1 MPDLNENAQLDTSQV
16 EDVRGSGGG
25 FGGGGLPIPGGR
37 IGGGI
42 AGLLIMLVLGFLGYN
57 GVLPGTGGGDPPAGD
72 LAEECAVDN
81 AQRFER
87 ADCRNLAYVNSIQA
101 YWKSAL
107 PKTLGQPY
115 QVTTTRF
122 FSDAVNTGCG
132 QASSGVGP
140 FYCPADSHVYIDL
153 RFYEELAGRFG
164 ATGEFAEAY
173 VVAHEYGHHI
183 QNLLGTSEQVHRAQ
197 QRDPDNA
204 NRYSIMLELQA
215 DCYAGAW
222 AAHAAQTE
230 DMKGNRLFDAITER
244 DIAEALQAA
253 AAVGDDAI
261 QRKSGGGID
270 QESWTHGSSEQRQR
284 WFTTGYKAGDPKRC
298 DTFSGGS

>member
-16 EDVRGSGGG
+16 EDVRGAGRG

-37 IGGGI
+37 VSGGI
-42 AGLLIMLVLGFLGYN
+42 VGLLITLVLGFLAYN
-57 GVLPGTGGGDPPAGD
+57 GVVSRTGGEDQPGD
-72 LAEECAVDN
+72 LAEECAVEN
-81 AQRFER
+81 EQRFER

-101 YWKSAL
+101 YWGSAS
-107 PKTLGQPY
+107 PEALGQPY
-115 QVTTTRF
+115 QMTTTRF
-122 FSDAVNTGCG
+122 FSDVVNTGCG
-132 QASSGVGP
+132 QATSGVGP

-153 RFYEELAGRFG
+153 RFYQELAGRFG

-183 QNLLGTSEQVHRAQ
+183 QNLVGTSEQVHRAQ

-204 NRYSIMLELQA
+204 NRYSVMLELQA

-222 AAHAAQTE
+222 ATHAAETK
-230 DMKGNRLFDAITER
+230 DMKGNRLFDALTER
-244 DIAEALQAA
+244 DITEALRAA

-261 QRKSGGGID
+261 QRKSGGRID
-270 QESWTHGSSEQRQR
+270 QESWTHGSSEQRQA
-284 WFTTGYKAGDPKRC
+284 WFTTGYKSGDPKRC
-298 DTFSGGS
+298 DTFSGAA